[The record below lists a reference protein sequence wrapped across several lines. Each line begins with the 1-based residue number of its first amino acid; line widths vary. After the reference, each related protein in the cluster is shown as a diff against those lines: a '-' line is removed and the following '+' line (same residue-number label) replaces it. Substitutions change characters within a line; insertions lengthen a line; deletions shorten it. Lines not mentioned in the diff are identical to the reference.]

1 MKTRQ
6 RNLVPDVRD
15 SSLEGRCL
23 MAISTA
29 TTVVKIPG
37 PTDVVVVTATNPAGN
52 QVPGQSSTLTL
63 SNREARQ
70 LA

>member
-1 MKTRQ
+1 MRKQ
-6 RNLVPDVRD
+6 RSLVPNVVG

-52 QVPGQSSTLTL
+52 QVPGQSSTVIL

>member
-1 MKTRQ
+1 MRKQ
-6 RNLVPDVRD
+6 RSLVPDVQE
-15 SSLEGRCL
+15 SSLENRFL
-23 MAISTA
+23 LAISTS
-29 TTVVKIPG
+29 TQVVKIPG

-52 QVPGQSSTLTL
+52 QVPGQSSTETL